1 MDREFSSSLRQR
13 AQFERTGVVVLTLG
27 SILVMAFLQQGQPSL
42 SLSLPSVNRNEGQ
55 GKFVGAQVLR
65 LSGGGNNVEI
75 ADERDDAVDELENLS
90 KSEAIEKLIESMK
103 DVERNWPTDV
113 VEDMERRRNDP
124 QDDMHMCYATPELQ
138 ERFQKVDEEL
148 RDVEQKYLQV
158 RRNYTMRQK
167 DSVSRREL
175 CRWKRKKRNIQKVRS
190 RLRKEIWRRHDKV
203 LPRQPHQ
210 IHKRQIAGGDR
221 PERTYMEVFCNDHP
235 RWIEDDGLPGHFVR
249 DTPGDGDRYLKLHW
263 IIRNKFPDYWARRLY
278 AEGRTV
284 TYAID
289 WQPHNNTETAKAI
302 LKWFERT
309 CTKTGDRRAMLQFRR
324 QYNLW
329 YTRKLSVS
337 QHAQDIGH
345 KVIWPIRSR
354 RQSQMYV
361 LQKGFRNLD
370 EITELQKNKEYVY
383 PIETEYVKAMERR
396 AEKHKRYWDQRMR
409 RYDPQKDCMVPRG
422 FGLPYQER
430 QDPPIKLSARVAR
443 LWEYLVQGNKS
454 HLYSLEQLRYIAQKN
469 LVRKAFPPD
478 VDQVIRRGELG
489 FRMWKAVWRNDVN
502 ATRRLLDKDPAIVDH
517 VGLWGEPTICT
528 ATRRNHTEC
537 LKVLLEYGANLNVRD
552 TGFHN
557 EGKALTPKRFCKE
570 HGFHVAGAIIEEETR
585 RRRNAK
591 MAKQLMRDTPTSTR
605 TVADDVLSQQIG
617 ELATDVQAMALTH
630 GAEKVLR
637 CASCTMPLPPGV
649 KLPYNCR
656 SCGFLQEASMFQ
668 TRSIWD
674 NDRRAL
680 PLEDVFKN

>member
-1 MDREFSSSLRQR
+1 MAYKLFDLNLRLAPNNVLILRNQFTSHILRFRQGNFINQQLFCGRNGGPPPAKCLLTESAEKLYLSWLFPGLLKILELGPFNNKVKMDREFSSSLRQR

-90 KSEAIEKLIESMK
+90 KSEAIEKLIEVPTFLFIDGQSKQYSYGNSPCTSQDKVISLEHFLVLVDQMLYFVCLICQSMK

-148 RDVEQKYLQV
+148 RDVEQKYLQNDV
-158 RRNYTMRQK
+158 VASSLSP
-167 DSVSRREL
+167 SVCMTRL
-175 CRWKRKKRNIQKVRS
+175 WFLIVQRNIQKVRS

-210 IHKRQIAGGDR
+210 IHKRQIAVTHGSSSVIVVNTAGGDR

-249 DTPGDGDRYLKLHW
+249 VLHMNSISSSLRSSPYHYAVDTPGDGDRYLKLHW

-489 FRMWKAVWRNDVN
+489 FRMCA
-502 ATRRLLDKDPAIVDH
+502 
-517 VGLWGEPTICT
+517 
-528 ATRRNHTEC
+528 
-537 LKVLLEYGANLNVRD
+537 
-552 TGFHN
+552 
-557 EGKALTPKRFCKE
+557 
-570 HGFHVAGAIIEEETR
+570 ETMIR
-585 RRRNAK
+585 
-591 MAKQLMRDTPTSTR
+591 
-605 TVADDVLSQQIG
+605 IG
-617 ELATDVQAMALTH
+617 GM
-630 GAEKVLR
+630 
-637 CASCTMPLPPGV
+637 
-649 KLPYNCR
+649 
-656 SCGFLQEASMFQ
+656 
-668 TRSIWD
+668 
-674 NDRRAL
+674 
-680 PLEDVFKN
+680 